1 MLCGKGKNP
10 NLVSG
15 RGPGGGKVA
24 CHSVQCLR
32 KLWLQFTSL
41 NDKME
46 RRNSVQTIRSSD
58 QSLSK
63 GGPNGEMDL
72 DILRTFTVAAKLLN
86 FRRTAE
92 KLYISQPTVTAHV
105 KKLEAAL
112 GCELFRRDGRGIR
125 LTSAG
130 RRFLPDAVSILE
142 RYDSSISALT
152 RWLEG
157 RSSALNIAAS
167 PLIAR
172 SILPQAI
179 RRFTLDHPDIEFRLD
194 IVESEQVASM
204 VIDGQAHVG
213 LSRIQH
219 SDPGVTVSVLY
230 RDPVVLVAGHAIVKE
245 APNASW
251 RELVEHNTLLIKNH
265 PGYWDEILME
275 LSIREVYPKT
285 LVVTDVDI
293 TKHFIEEG
301 VGLSFLP
308 RSAVWRELRQGRLV
322 AISTQEL
329 QLPIAGTY
337 LVEPTGSTSLVD
349 QTKRFVQLLRSMAI
363 GE

>member
-1 MLCGKGKNP
+1 
-10 NLVSG
+10 
-15 RGPGGGKVA
+15 
-24 CHSVQCLR
+24 
-32 KLWLQFTSL
+32 
-41 NDKME
+41 
-46 RRNSVQTIRSSD
+46 
-58 QSLSK
+58 
-63 GGPNGEMDL
+63 MDL
-72 DILRTFTVAAKLLN
+72 DIIRTFTVASKLLN

-105 KKLEAAL
+105 KKLETTL

-142 RYDSSISALT
+142 RYDSSVSALS

-172 SILPQAI
+172 SILPHVI
-179 RRFTLDHPDIEFRLD
+179 RRFTQDHSDIEFRLD
-194 IVESEQVASM
+194 IVDSDQIANM
-204 VIDGQAHVG
+204 VIEGQAHVG

-219 SDPGVTVSVLY
+219 TDPGVSVSVLY
-230 RDPVVLVAGHAIVKE
+230 RDPVLLVAGTE
-245 APNASW
+245 E
-251 RELVEHNTLLIKNH
+251 RERSACNWKTLVQKHTLLIKNH
-265 PGYWDEILME
+265 PGYWDELLME
-275 LSIREVYPKT
+275 LSIREIYPKT

-308 RSAVWRELRQGRLV
+308 RSAVWKELEQGRLV
-322 AISTQEL
+322 EVATPGLEVTT
-329 QLPIAGTY
+329 AATY
-337 LVEPTGSTSLVD
+337 LIESTGGTTMVD
-349 QTKRFVQLLRSMAI
+349 QSKAFVSLLRSMAAGDGRTGSI
-363 GE
+363 PSDPPA